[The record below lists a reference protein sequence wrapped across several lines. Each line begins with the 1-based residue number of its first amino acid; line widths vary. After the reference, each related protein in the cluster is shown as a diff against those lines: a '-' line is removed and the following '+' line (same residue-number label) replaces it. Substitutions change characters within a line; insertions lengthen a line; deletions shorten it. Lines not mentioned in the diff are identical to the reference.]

1 MKKFYLFLIM
11 LLSVIAPQAADAFS
25 ITINVDDA
33 SRLNVFLNG
42 YKELVNGD
50 NVFEVNDGDYL
61 SIYTKQ
67 NDIAIKSVFNGDKEL
82 KLENYSTFNVKLT
95 ESEHTGAKFVVKT
108 ATVDEMRTA
117 SCKVTVDDAS
127 KVTLYLPGTFSTL
140 PLKDGE
146 NNVKFIP
153 GTESVFTVKPAS
165 YDNPLYKVTHNSVA
179 AEADWGSYTLK
190 NVADGDVIDIQ
201 ANYPDIDCAV
211 KFNINA
217 EGVGVISGVMVNG
230 NEVTNYMDD
239 NFTVKCGSNISIT
252 RNSEDYKME
261 SFKVNG
267 EDKTDDFY
275 YSDSHDYFVTDATT
289 FDITAKKYATFKAT
303 IDIDDVSHAT
313 VYKGHSYDDNAF
325 DMKNGKNEIE
335 VSEKQPI
342 ISLVAKDG
350 YCFTS
355 VNDGTTEYTDK
366 SASNI
371 ELDVTDGMV
380 LKVVTAAIVRDKKA
394 LVYVDDRS
402 ATSSLVFSRGD
413 NNRIEIGTGYNELE
427 FYKGDN
433 PFSVTVY
440 ASTKKVYK
448 NDVAVDPTYTYGS
461 YYNFN
466 LADGDVVKMF
476 FTKTPAMVKA
486 DITANGGAE
495 NLSVVKDRIQPVA
508 DFSAG
513 ISCLE
518 DTELAFAAKE
528 GYSIKAL
535 TVDGTAATAEAD
547 GTYKVVVKADANIVV
562 DLQTASGISSVTN
575 ADASRTANV
584 YNANGVLVLKNATPE
599 HTAKL
604 AKGLYIING
613 KKVVR

>member
-25 ITINVDDA
+25 ITLNVDDA
-33 SRLNVFLNG
+33 SRINVFLNG
-42 YKELVNGD
+42 YQDLVNGD
-50 NVFEVNDGDYL
+50 NVFEVKDGDFL
-61 SIYTKQ
+61 SINTKQ

-82 KLENYSTFNVKLT
+82 KLESFSTFRVKLS

-108 ATVDEMRTA
+108 ATLDEMRTA

-127 KVTLYLPGTFSTL
+127 KVTLFLPGTYSTL
-140 PLKDGE
+140 LLKDGE
-146 NNVKFIP
+146 NDVKFIP

-165 YDNPLYKVTHNSVA
+165 YETPLYKVTHNSVA

-190 NVADGDVIDIQ
+190 NVANGDVIDIQ

-211 KFNINA
+211 KFNVNT
-217 EGVGVISGVMVNG
+217 EGKGFIKSVTVNG
-230 NEVTNYMDD
+230 NEVTNYLDD
-239 NFTVKCGSNISIT
+239 NFTVKCGSHISIT
-252 RNSEDYKME
+252 RNSEDYKLE

-275 YSDSHDYFVTDATT
+275 EESYDFFVTDATT

-303 IDIDDVSHAT
+303 VDIDDVSHAT
-313 VYKGHSYDDNAF
+313 VYKGYSYYDDAF

-335 VSEKQPI
+335 VSEKQPL

-350 YCFTS
+350 YYFTS
-355 VNDGTTEYTDK
+355 VTDGTTEYTDQ
-366 SASNI
+366 STSEINV
-371 ELDVTDGMV
+371 DVTDGMV

-394 LVYVDDRS
+394 LVYVDDKS

-413 NNRIEIGTGYNELE
+413 NKRIEISTGYNELE

-433 PFSVTVY
+433 PFSVNVY

-448 NDVAVDPTYTYGS
+448 NDVAVDPTYSYGS

-476 FTKTPAMVKA
+476 FTKTPATVKA

-495 NLSVVKDRIQPVA
+495 NLSIVKDRIQPVA

-528 GYSIKAL
+528 GYSIKTL

-575 ADASRTANV
+575 ADANRTANV

-599 HTAKL
+599 QTAKL

>member
-25 ITINVDDA
+25 ITLNVDDA
-33 SRLNVFLNG
+33 SRINVFLNG
-42 YKELVNGD
+42 TKDVVNGD
-50 NVFEVNDGDYL
+50 NVFEVKDGDYL
-61 SIYTKQ
+61 SVTTQ
-67 NDIAIKSVFNGDKEL
+67 NNAGLVSVFNGDKAV
-82 KLENYSTFNVKLT
+82 KLDSYSSFRLKLT
-95 ESEHTGAKFVVKT
+95 ESEYVGAKFIVKT
-108 ATVDEMRTA
+108 ATLDEMRTA
-117 SCKVTVDDAS
+117 SCKVTVDDPS
-127 KVTLYLPGTFSTL
+127 KVTLRLSRTFTTVQ
-140 PLKDGE
+140 LKSGE
-146 NNVKFIP
+146 NEVKFIP
-153 GTESVFTVKPAS
+153 GTESTFTISPQS
-165 YDNPLYKVTHNSVA
+165 YNTPLYKVTRNSVA
-179 AEADWGSYTLK
+179 AEAEWGSYTLK
-190 NVADGDVIDIQ
+190 NVAEGDVIDIQ

-211 KFNINA
+211 KFNVNA
-217 EGVGVISGVMVNG
+217 EGVGFIKSVTVNG
-230 NEVTNYMDD
+230 NEVTNYLDD
-239 NFTVKCGSNISIT
+239 NFTVKCGSTISIT
-252 RNSEDYKME
+252 RNSEDYKLE

-267 EDKTDDFY
+267 EDKTSDFY
-275 YSDSHDYFVTDATT
+275 EESYDFFVTDAAT

-303 IDIDDVSHAT
+303 VDIDDVSHAT
-313 VYKGHSYDDNAF
+313 VYKGYSYYDDAF

-335 VSEKQPI
+335 VSEKQPL

-350 YCFTS
+350 YYFTS
-355 VNDGTTEYTDK
+355 VNDGTTEYTDQSTSEIK
-366 SASNI
+366 V
-371 ELDVTDGMV
+371 DVTDGMV

-402 ATSSLVFSRGD
+402 ATSSMVFSRGD
-413 NNRIEIGTGYNELE
+413 YNRIEIGTGYNELE

-440 ASTKKVYK
+440 ANTKKVYK
-448 NDVAVDPTYTYGS
+448 NDVAVDPLYSGG
-461 YYNFN
+461 YYFSFS
-466 LADGDVVKMF
+466 LEDGDVVKMF
-476 FTKTPAMVKA
+476 FTKTPATVKA

-547 GTYKVVVKADANIVV
+547 GTYKVVVKADAKIVV

-599 HTAKL
+599 QTAKL

>member
-25 ITINVDDA
+25 ITLNVDDA
-33 SRLNVFLNG
+33 SRINVFLNG
-42 YKELVNGD
+42 TKDVVNGD
-50 NVFEVNDGDYL
+50 NVFEVKDGDYL
-61 SIYTKQ
+61 SVTTQ
-67 NDIAIKSVFNGDKEL
+67 NNAGLVSVFNGDKAV
-82 KLENYSTFNVKLT
+82 KLDSYSSFRLKLT
-95 ESEHTGAKFVVKT
+95 ESEYAGAKFIVKT
-108 ATVDEMRTA
+108 ATLDEMRTA
-117 SCKVTVDDAS
+117 SCKVTVDDPS
-127 KVTLYLPGTFSTL
+127 KVTLRLSRTFTTVQ
-140 PLKDGE
+140 LKSGE
-146 NNVKFIP
+146 NEVKFIP
-153 GTESVFTVKPAS
+153 GTESTFTISPQS
-165 YDNPLYKVTHNSVA
+165 YNTPLYKVTRNSVA
-179 AEADWGSYTLK
+179 AEAEWGSYTLK
-190 NVADGDVIDIQ
+190 NVAEGDVIDIQ

-211 KFNINA
+211 KFNVNA
-217 EGVGVISGVMVNG
+217 EGVGFIKSVTVNG
-230 NEVTNYMDD
+230 NEVTNYLDD
-239 NFTVKCGSNISIT
+239 NFTVKCGSTISIT
-252 RNSEDYKME
+252 RNSEDYKLE

-267 EDKTDDFY
+267 EDKTSDFY
-275 YSDSHDYFVTDATT
+275 EDSYNIFVTDATT
-289 FDITAKKYATFKAT
+289 LDITAKKYTTFKAT
-303 IDIDDVSHAT
+303 VDIDDVSHAT
-313 VYKGHSYDDNAF
+313 VYKGYSYYDDAF

-335 VSEKQPI
+335 VSEKQPL

-350 YCFTS
+350 YYFTS
-355 VNDGTTEYTDK
+355 VTDGTTEYTDQSTSEIK
-366 SASNI
+366 V
-371 ELDVTDGMV
+371 DVTDGMV

-402 ATSSLVFSRGD
+402 ATSSMVFSRGD
-413 NNRIEIGTGYNELE
+413 YNRIEIGTGYNELE

-440 ASTKKVYK
+440 ANTKKVYK
-448 NDVAVDPTYTYGS
+448 NDVAVDPTYSGGS
-461 YYNFN
+461 YFRFS
-466 LADGDVVKMF
+466 LEDGDVVKMF
-476 FTKTPAMVKA
+476 FTKTPATVKA

-575 ADASRTANV
+575 ADANRTANV

-599 HTAKL
+599 QTAKL

>member
-25 ITINVDDA
+25 ITLNVDDA
-33 SRLNVFLNG
+33 SRINVFLNG
-42 YKELVNGD
+42 YKDVVNGD
-50 NVFEVNDGDYL
+50 NVFEVKDGDYL
-61 SIYTKQ
+61 SITTQ
-67 NDIAIKSVFNGDKEL
+67 NNAGLVSVMNGDKAV
-82 KLENYSTFNVKLT
+82 KLDSYSSFKLKLT
-95 ESEHTGAKFVVKT
+95 ESEYAGAKLIIKT
-108 ATVDEMRTA
+108 ATLDEMRTA
-117 SCKVTVDDAS
+117 SCKVTVDDPS
-127 KVTLYLPGTFSTL
+127 KVTLRLSRTFTTVQ
-140 PLKDGE
+140 LKSGE
-146 NNVKFIP
+146 NEVKFIP
-153 GTESVFTVKPAS
+153 GTESTFTISPQS
-165 YDNPLYKVTHNSVA
+165 YDTPLYKVTRNSVA
-179 AEADWGSYTLK
+179 AEAEWGSYTLK
-190 NVADGDVIDIQ
+190 NVAEGDVIDIQ

-211 KFNINA
+211 KFNVNA
-217 EGVGVISGVMVNG
+217 EGVGFIKSVTVNG
-230 NEVTNYMDD
+230 NEVTNYLDD
-239 NFTVKCGSNISIT
+239 NFTVKCGSHISIT
-252 RNSEDYKME
+252 RNSEDYKLE

-275 YSDSHDYFVTDATT
+275 EESYDFFVTDAAT

-303 IDIDDVSHAT
+303 VDIDDVSHAT
-313 VYKGHSYDDNAF
+313 VYKGYSYYDDAF

-335 VSEKQPI
+335 VSEKQPL

-350 YCFTS
+350 YYFTS
-355 VNDGTTEYTDK
+355 VNDGTTEYTDQSTSEIK
-366 SASNI
+366 V
-371 ELDVTDGMV
+371 DVTDGMV

-402 ATSSLVFSRGD
+402 ATSSMVFSRGD
-413 NNRIEIGTGYNELE
+413 YNRIEIGTGYNELE

-440 ASTKKVYK
+440 ANTKKVYK
-448 NDVAVDPTYTYGS
+448 NDVAVDPTYSGGS
-461 YYNFN
+461 YFRFS
-466 LADGDVVKMF
+466 LEDGDVVKMF
-476 FTKTPAMVKA
+476 FTKTPATVKA

-535 TVDGTAATAEAD
+535 SIDGTAATAEAD

-599 HTAKL
+599 QTAKL

>member
-25 ITINVDDA
+25 ITLNVDDA
-33 SRLNVFLNG
+33 SRINVFLNG
-42 YKELVNGD
+42 TKDVVNGD
-50 NVFEVNDGDYL
+50 NVFEVKDGDYL
-61 SIYTKQ
+61 SVTTQ
-67 NDIAIKSVFNGDKEL
+67 NNAGLVSVFNGDKAV
-82 KLENYSTFNVKLT
+82 KLDSYSSFRLKLT
-95 ESEHTGAKFVVKT
+95 ESEYAGAKFIVKT
-108 ATVDEMRTA
+108 ATLDEMRTA
-117 SCKVTVDDAS
+117 SCKVTVDDPS
-127 KVTLYLPGTFSTL
+127 KVTLRLSRTFTTVQ
-140 PLKDGE
+140 LKSGE
-146 NNVKFIP
+146 NEVKFIP
-153 GTESVFTVKPAS
+153 GTESTFTISPQS
-165 YDNPLYKVTHNSVA
+165 YNTPLYKVTRNSVA
-179 AEADWGSYTLK
+179 AEAEWGSYTLK
-190 NVADGDVIDIQ
+190 NVAEGDVIDIQ

-211 KFNINA
+211 KFNVNA
-217 EGVGVISGVMVNG
+217 EGVGFIKSVTVNG
-230 NEVTNYMDD
+230 NEVTNYLDD
-239 NFTVKCGSNISIT
+239 NFTVKCGSTISIT
-252 RNSEDYKME
+252 RNSEDYKLE

-267 EDKTDDFY
+267 EDKTSDFY
-275 YSDSHDYFVTDATT
+275 EDSYNIFVTDATT
-289 FDITAKKYATFKAT
+289 LDITAKKYTTFKAT
-303 IDIDDVSHAT
+303 VDIDDVSHAT
-313 VYKGHSYDDNAF
+313 VYKGYSYYDDAF

-335 VSEKQPI
+335 VSEKQPL

-350 YCFTS
+350 YYFTS
-355 VNDGTTEYTDK
+355 VNDGTTEYTDQSTSEIK
-366 SASNI
+366 V
-371 ELDVTDGMV
+371 DVTDGMV

-394 LVYVDDRS
+394 LVYVDNRS
-402 ATSSLVFSRGD
+402 ATSSMVFSRGD
-413 NNRIEIGTGYNELE
+413 YNRIEIGTGYNELE

-440 ASTKKVYK
+440 ANTKKVYK
-448 NDVAVDPTYTYGS
+448 NDVAVDPTYSGGS
-461 YYNFN
+461 YFRFS
-466 LADGDVVKMF
+466 LEDGDVVKMF
-476 FTKTPAMVKA
+476 FTKTPATVKA

-599 HTAKL
+599 QTAKL

>member
-25 ITINVDDA
+25 ITLNVDDA
-33 SRLNVFLNG
+33 SRINVFLNG
-42 YKELVNGD
+42 TKDVVNGD
-50 NVFEVNDGDYL
+50 NVFEVKDGDYL
-61 SIYTKQ
+61 SVTTQ
-67 NDIAIKSVFNGDKEL
+67 NNAGLVSVFNGDKAV
-82 KLENYSTFNVKLT
+82 KLDSYSSFRLKLT
-95 ESEHTGAKFVVKT
+95 ESEYAGAKFIVKT
-108 ATVDEMRTA
+108 ATLDEMRTA
-117 SCKVTVDDAS
+117 SCKVTVDDPS
-127 KVTLYLPGTFSTL
+127 KVTLRLSRTFTTVQ
-140 PLKDGE
+140 LKSGE
-146 NNVKFIP
+146 NEVKFIP
-153 GTESVFTVKPAS
+153 GTESTFTISPQS
-165 YDNPLYKVTHNSVA
+165 YNTPLNKVTRNSVA
-179 AEADWGSYTLK
+179 AEAEWGSYTLK
-190 NVADGDVIDIQ
+190 NVAEGDVIDIQ

-211 KFNINA
+211 KFNVNA
-217 EGVGVISGVMVNG
+217 EGVGFIKSVTVNG
-230 NEVTNYMDD
+230 NEVTNYLDD
-239 NFTVKCGSNISIT
+239 NFTVKCGSTISIT
-252 RNSEDYKME
+252 RNSEDYKLE

-267 EDKTDDFY
+267 EDKTSDFY
-275 YSDSHDYFVTDATT
+275 EDSYNIFVTDATT
-289 FDITAKKYATFKAT
+289 LDITAKKYTTFKAT
-303 IDIDDVSHAT
+303 VDIDDVSHAT
-313 VYKGHSYDDNAF
+313 VYKGYSYYDDAF

-335 VSEKQPI
+335 VSEKQPL

-350 YCFTS
+350 YYFTS
-355 VNDGTTEYTDK
+355 VNDGTTEYTDQSTSEIK
-366 SASNI
+366 V
-371 ELDVTDGMV
+371 DVTDGMV

-402 ATSSLVFSRGD
+402 ATSSMVFSRGD
-413 NNRIEIGTGYNELE
+413 YNRIEIGTGYNELE

-440 ASTKKVYK
+440 ANTKKVYK
-448 NDVAVDPTYTYGS
+448 NDVAVDPTYSGGS
-461 YYNFN
+461 YFRFS
-466 LADGDVVKMF
+466 LEDGDVVKMF
-476 FTKTPAMVKA
+476 FTKTPATVKA
-486 DITANGGAE
+486 DITAKGGAE

-599 HTAKL
+599 QTAKL

>member
-42 YKELVNGD
+42 YKDLVNGD

-61 SIYTKQ
+61 SITTQK
-67 NDIAIKSVFNGDKEL
+67 NAGIVSVFNGDKAV
-82 KLENYSTFNVKLT
+82 KFDSYSSFNLKLT
-95 ESEHTGAKFVVKT
+95 ESEYAGAKLVIKT
-108 ATVDEMRTA
+108 ATLDEMRTA
-117 SCKVTVDDAS
+117 SCKVTVDDPS
-127 KVTLYLPGTFSTL
+127 KVTLRLSRTFTTVQ
-140 PLKDGE
+140 LKSGE
-146 NNVKFIP
+146 NEVKFIP
-153 GTESVFTVKPAS
+153 GTESTFTISPES
-165 YDNPLYKVTHNSVA
+165 QLSPLYKVTHNSVA

-211 KFNINA
+211 KFNVNA
-217 EGVGVISGVMVNG
+217 EGVGFIKSVTVNG
-230 NEVTNYMDD
+230 NEVTNYLDD
-239 NFTVKCGSNISIT
+239 NFSVKCGSNISIT
-252 RNSEDYKME
+252 RNSEEYKLE

-275 YSDSHDYFVTDATT
+275 DESYDFFVTDAAT
-289 FDITAKKYATFKAT
+289 FDITAEKYTTFKAT

-313 VYKGHSYDDNAF
+313 VYKGYSYYGNAF
-325 DMKNGKNEIE
+325 DLKNGKNEIE
-335 VSEKQPI
+335 VSEQQPL

-350 YCFTS
+350 YYFTS
-355 VNDGTTEYTDK
+355 VNDGTKEYTDNDVSK
-366 SASNI
+366 I
-371 ELDVTDGMV
+371 ELTVVDGMV

-402 ATSSLVFSRGD
+402 AANSLLFRRND
-413 NNRIEIGTGYNELE
+413 YNTIEVATGYNELE
-427 FYKGDN
+427 FYRGDN
-433 PFSVTVY
+433 PFSVSVY
-440 ASTKKVYK
+440 ANTKKVYK
-448 NDVAVDPTYTYGS
+448 NDVAVDPLYSGGS
-461 YYNFN
+461 YFNFS

-476 FTKTPAMVKA
+476 FTKIPAMVKA
-486 DITANGGAE
+486 DITANGGTE

-562 DLQTASGISSVTN
+562 DLQTVSGISSVTT
-575 ADASRTANV
+575 ADANSTANV

-599 HTAKL
+599 QTAKL

>member
-1 MKKFYLFLIM
+1 MKKFYLFLII

-61 SIYTKQ
+61 SITTQK
-67 NDIAIKSVFNGDKEL
+67 NAGIVSVFNGDKAV
-82 KLENYSTFNVKLT
+82 KFDSYSSFSLKLT
-95 ESEHTGAKFVVKT
+95 ESEYAGAKLVIKT
-108 ATVDEMRTA
+108 ATLDEMRTA
-117 SCKVTVDDAS
+117 SCKVTVDDPS
-127 KVTLYLPGTFSTL
+127 KVTLRLSRTFTTVQ
-140 PLKDGE
+140 LKSGE
-146 NNVKFIP
+146 NEVKFIP
-153 GTESVFTVKPAS
+153 GTESTFTISPES
-165 YDNPLYKVTHNSVA
+165 YETPLYKVTHNSVA

-211 KFNINA
+211 KFNVNA
-217 EGVGVISGVMVNG
+217 EGVGFIKSVTVNG
-230 NEVTNYMDD
+230 NEVTNYLDD

-252 RNSEDYKME
+252 RNSEDYKLE

-275 YSDSHDYFVTDATT
+275 SESYDFFVTDAAT
-289 FDITAKKYATFKAT
+289 FDITAEKYTTFKAT

-313 VYKGHSYDDNAF
+313 VYKGYSYYDDAF
-325 DMKNGKNEIE
+325 DLKSGKNEIE
-335 VSEKQPI
+335 VSEKQPL

-350 YCFTS
+350 YYFTS
-355 VNDGTTEYTDK
+355 VNDGTKEYTDNNVSK
-366 SASNI
+366 I
-371 ELDVTDGMV
+371 ELTVVDGMV
-380 LKVVTAAIVRDKKA
+380 LKVVTTAIVRDKKA

-402 ATSSLVFSRGD
+402 ATSSLLFSRGD

-433 PFSVTVY
+433 PFSVSVN
-440 ASTKKVYK
+440 ANTKKVYK
-448 NDVAVDPTYTYGS
+448 NDVAVVPLYSGGTYF
-461 YYNFN
+461 NFS

-476 FTKTPAMVKA
+476 FTKIPAMVKA

-535 TVDGTAATAEAD
+535 TVDGTVATAEAD

-562 DLQTASGISSVTN
+562 DLQAASGISSVTN
-575 ADASRTANV
+575 ADANSTANV

-599 HTAKL
+599 QTAKL

>member
-82 KLENYSTFNVKLT
+82 KLENYSTFKVELT

-108 ATVDEMRTA
+108 A
-117 SCKVTVDDAS
+117 TVDDAS

-146 NNVKFIP
+146 NEVKFIP

-165 YDNPLYKVTHNSVA
+165 YDTPLYKVTHNSVA

-252 RNSEDYKME
+252 RNSEEYKLE

-275 YSDSHDYFVTDATT
+275 SESYDFFVTDAAT
-289 FDITAKKYATFKAT
+289 FDITAKKYTTFKAT

-313 VYKGHSYDDNAF
+313 VYNGYSYYGNAF
-325 DMKNGKNEIE
+325 DMTNGKNEIE
-335 VSEKQPI
+335 VSEKQPL

-350 YCFTS
+350 YYFTS
-355 VNDGTTEYTDK
+355 VNDGTTEYTDQSVNEIK
-366 SASNI
+366 
-371 ELDVTDGMV
+371 LTVVDGMV

-402 ATSSLVFSRGD
+402 ATSSMVFSRGD

-440 ASTKKVYK
+440 ASTKKIYK
-448 NDVAVDPTYTYGS
+448 NDVAVDPANYYGS
-461 YYNFN
+461 YYNFS

-476 FTKTPAMVKA
+476 FTKIPAMVKA

-599 HTAKL
+599 QTAKL

>member
-42 YKELVNGD
+42 YKDLVNGD

-61 SIYTKQ
+61 SITTQK
-67 NDIAIKSVFNGDKEL
+67 NAGIVSVFNGDKAV
-82 KLENYSTFNVKLT
+82 KFDSYSSFSLKLT
-95 ESEHTGAKFVVKT
+95 ESEYAGAKLVIKT
-108 ATVDEMRTA
+108 ATLDEMRTA
-117 SCKVTVDDAS
+117 SCKVTVDDPS
-127 KVTLYLPGTFSTL
+127 KVTLRLSRTFTTVQ
-140 PLKDGE
+140 LKSGE
-146 NNVKFIP
+146 NEVKFIP
-153 GTESVFTVKPAS
+153 GTESTFTISPES
-165 YDNPLYKVTHNSVA
+165 YETPLYKVTHNSVA

-211 KFNINA
+211 KFNVNA
-217 EGVGVISGVMVNG
+217 EGVGFIKSVTVNG
-230 NEVTNYMDD
+230 NEVTNYLDD
-239 NFTVKCGSNISIT
+239 NFSVKCGSNISIT
-252 RNSEDYKME
+252 RNSEDYKLE

-275 YSDSHDYFVTDATT
+275 SESYDFFVTDAAT
-289 FDITAKKYATFKAT
+289 FDITAEKYTTFKAT

-313 VYKGHSYDDNAF
+313 VYKGYSYYDDAF
-325 DMKNGKNEIE
+325 DLKSGKNEIE
-335 VSEKQPI
+335 VSEKQPL

-350 YCFTS
+350 YYFTS
-355 VNDGTTEYTDK
+355 VNDGTKEYTDNNVNK
-366 SASNI
+366 I
-371 ELDVTDGMV
+371 ELTVVDGMV
-380 LKVVTAAIVRDKKA
+380 LKVVTTAIVRDKKA

-402 ATSSLVFSRGD
+402 ATSSMLFSRGD
-413 NNRIEIGTGYNELE
+413 NERIEIGTGYNELE

-440 ASTKKVYK
+440 ANTKKVYK
-448 NDVAVDPTYTYGS
+448 NDVAVDPLYSGGS
-461 YYNFN
+461 YFNFS

-476 FTKTPAMVKA
+476 FTKIPAMVKA

-562 DLQTASGISSVTN
+562 DLQAASGISSVTN
-575 ADASRTANV
+575 ADANSTANV

-599 HTAKL
+599 QTAKL

>member
-25 ITINVDDA
+25 ITLNVDDA
-33 SRLNVFLNG
+33 SRINVFLNG
-42 YKELVNGD
+42 YQDLVNGD
-50 NVFEVNDGDYL
+50 NVFEVKDGDYL
-61 SIYTKQ
+61 SITTQ
-67 NDIAIKSVFNGDKEL
+67 NNAGLVSVSNGDKAV
-82 KLENYSTFNVKLT
+82 KLDSYSSFNLKLT
-95 ESEHTGAKFVVKT
+95 ESEYAGAKLMIKT
-108 ATVDEMRTA
+108 ATLDEMRTA
-117 SCKVTVDDAS
+117 SCKVTVDDPS
-127 KVTLYLPGTFSTL
+127 KVTLRLSRTFTTVQ
-140 PLKDGE
+140 LKSGE
-146 NNVKFIP
+146 NEVKFIP
-153 GTESVFTVKPAS
+153 GTESTFTISPQS
-165 YDNPLYKVTHNSVA
+165 YDTPLYKVTRNSVA
-179 AEADWGSYTLK
+179 AEAEWGSYTLK
-190 NVADGDVIDIQ
+190 NVAEGDVIDIQ

-211 KFNINA
+211 KFNVNA
-217 EGVGVISGVMVNG
+217 EGVGFIKIVTVNG
-230 NEVTNYMDD
+230 NEVTNYLDD
-239 NFTVKCGSNISIT
+239 NFTVKCGSTISIT
-252 RNSEDYKME
+252 RNSEDYKLE

-267 EDKTDDFY
+267 EDKTSDFY
-275 YSDSHDYFVTDATT
+275 EDSYNIFVTDATT
-289 FDITAKKYATFKAT
+289 LDITAEKYATFKAT
-303 IDIDDVSHAT
+303 VDIDDVSHAT
-313 VYKGHSYDDNAF
+313 VYKGYSYYDDAF

-335 VSEKQPI
+335 VSEKQPL

-350 YCFTS
+350 YYFTS
-355 VNDGTTEYTDK
+355 VNDGTTEYTDQ
-366 SASNI
+366 STSEINV
-371 ELDVTDGMV
+371 DVTDGMV

-402 ATSSLVFSRGD
+402 ATSSMVFSRGD
-413 NNRIEIGTGYNELE
+413 YNKIEIGTGYNELE

-440 ASTKKVYK
+440 ANTKKVYK
-448 NDVAVDPTYTYGS
+448 NDVAVDPTYSGGS
-461 YYNFN
+461 YFRFS
-466 LADGDVVKMF
+466 LEDGDVVKMF
-476 FTKTPAMVKA
+476 FTKTPATVKA
-486 DITANGGAE
+486 DITANGSAE

-599 HTAKL
+599 QTAKL

>member
-25 ITINVDDA
+25 ITLNVDDA
-33 SRLNVFLNG
+33 SRINVFLNG
-42 YKELVNGD
+42 YQDLVNGD
-50 NVFEVNDGDYL
+50 NVFEVKDGDYL
-61 SIYTKQ
+61 SVTTQK
-67 NDIAIKSVFNGDKEL
+67 DAGFVSVFNGDKAV
-82 KLENYSTFNVKLT
+82 KLDSYSSFNLKLT

-108 ATVDEMRTA
+108 ATLDEMRTA
-117 SCKVTVDDAS
+117 SCKVTVDDPS
-127 KVTLYLPGTFSTL
+127 KVTLRLSRTYTTVQ
-140 PLKDGE
+140 LKSGE
-146 NNVKFIP
+146 NEVKFIP
-153 GTESVFTVKPAS
+153 GTESTFTISPQS
-165 YDNPLYKVTHNSVA
+165 YDTPLYKVTRNSVA
-179 AEADWGSYTLK
+179 AEAEWGSYTLK
-190 NVADGDVIDIQ
+190 DVADGDVIDIQ
-201 ANYPDIDCAV
+201 ANYPDVDCAV

-217 EGVGVISGVMVNG
+217 EGVGFIKSLTVNG
-230 NEVTNYMDD
+230 NEVTNFMDD

-252 RNSEDYKME
+252 RNSEDYKLE

-267 EDKTDDFY
+267 ADKTDDFY
-275 YSDSHDYFVTDATT
+275 SDSYDFFVTDATT
-289 FDITAKKYATFKAT
+289 FDITAKKYTTLKAT
-303 IDIDDVSHAT
+303 IDIDDVTHAT
-313 VYKGHSYDDNAF
+313 VYKGYSYYDDAF

-335 VSEKQPI
+335 VSEQQPL

-350 YCFTS
+350 YYFTS
-355 VNDGTTEYTDK
+355 VNDGTTEYVDNNVSK
-366 SASNI
+366 I
-371 ELDVTDGMV
+371 ELSVVDGMV

-394 LVYVDDRS
+394 LVYVDDRK
-402 ATSSLVFSRGD
+402 ATNSLVFSRGD
-413 NNRIEIGTGYNELE
+413 YKQIEVGTGYNELE

-433 PFSVTVY
+433 PFTVTVY

-448 NDVAVDPTYTYGS
+448 NDVAVDPNYSGGS
-461 YYNFN
+461 YFSFS
-466 LADGDVVKMF
+466 LEDGDVVKMF
-476 FTKTPAMVKA
+476 FTKVPAMVKA

-495 NLSVVKDRIQPVA
+495 NLSVVKNRIQPVA

-575 ADASRTANV
+575 ADANRTANV

-599 HTAKL
+599 QTAKL

>member
-25 ITINVDDA
+25 ITLNVDDA
-33 SRLNVFLNG
+33 SRINVFLNG
-42 YKELVNGD
+42 YQEVKDGD
-50 NVFEVNDGDYL
+50 NVFEVKDGDYL
-61 SIYTKQ
+61 SITTQ
-67 NDIAIKSVFNGDKEL
+67 NNAGLVSVMNGDKEV
-82 KLENYSTFNVKLT
+82 KLNSYSSFNLKLT
-95 ESEHTGAKFVVKT
+95 ESEYAGAKLMIKT
-108 ATVDEMRTA
+108 ATLDEMRTA
-117 SCKVTVDDAS
+117 SCTVTVDDPS
-127 KVTLYLPGTFSTL
+127 KVTLRLSRTFTTVQ
-140 PLKDGE
+140 LKSGE
-146 NNVKFIP
+146 NEVKFIP
-153 GTESVFTVKPAS
+153 GTESTFTISPQS
-165 YDNPLYKVTHNSVA
+165 QETPLYKVTHNSVA

-190 NVADGDVIDIQ
+190 NVANGDVIDIQ

-211 KFNINA
+211 KFNVNA
-217 EGVGVISGVMVNG
+217 EGVGFIKSVTVNG
-230 NEVTNYMDD
+230 NEVTNYLDD

-252 RNSEDYKME
+252 RNSEDYKLE

-267 EDKTDDFY
+267 EDKTSDFY
-275 YSDSHDYFVTDATT
+275 DESYDFFVTDAAT

-303 IDIDDVSHAT
+303 VDIDDVSHAT
-313 VYKGHSYDDNAF
+313 VYNGYSYYGNAF
-325 DMKNGKNEIE
+325 DLKNGKNEIE
-335 VSEKQPI
+335 VSEKQTL

-350 YCFTS
+350 YYFTS
-355 VNDGTTEYTDK
+355 VNDGTKEYTDK
-366 SASNI
+366 SVNDI
-371 ELDVTDGMV
+371 ELDVVDGMV
-380 LKVVTAAIVRDKKA
+380 LKVVTAAVVRDKKA

-402 ATSSLVFSRGD
+402 AANSLLFRRND
-413 NNRIEIGTGYNELE
+413 YNTIEVATGYNELE
-427 FYKGDN
+427 FYRGDN
-433 PFSVTVY
+433 PFSVSVS
-440 ASTKKVYK
+440 ANTKKVYK
-448 NDVAVDPTYTYGS
+448 NDVAVVPLYSGGS
-461 YYNFN
+461 YFNFS

-476 FTKTPAMVKA
+476 FTKTPATVKA

-599 HTAKL
+599 QTAKL

>member
-25 ITINVDDA
+25 ITLNVDDA
-33 SRLNVFLNG
+33 SRINVFLNG
-42 YKELVNGD
+42 YQDVVNGD
-50 NVFEVNDGDYL
+50 NVFEVKDGDYL
-61 SIYTKQ
+61 SITTQ
-67 NDIAIKSVFNGDKEL
+67 NNAGLVSVMNGDKEV
-82 KLENYSTFNVKLT
+82 KLNSYSSFNLKLT
-95 ESEHTGAKFVVKT
+95 ESEYAGAKFIVKT
-108 ATVDEMRTA
+108 ATLDEMRTA
-117 SCKVTVDDAS
+117 SCKVTVDDPS
-127 KVTLYLPGTFSTL
+127 KVTLRLSRTFTTVQ
-140 PLKDGE
+140 LKSGE
-146 NNVKFIP
+146 NEVKFIP
-153 GTESVFTVKPAS
+153 GTESTFTISPQS
-165 YDNPLYKVTHNSVA
+165 QETPLYKVTHNSVA

-190 NVADGDVIDIQ
+190 NVANGDVIDIQ

-211 KFNINA
+211 KFNVNA
-217 EGVGVISGVMVNG
+217 EGVGFIKSVTVNG
-230 NEVTNYMDD
+230 NEVTNYLDD

-252 RNSEDYKME
+252 RNSEDYKLE

-267 EDKTDDFY
+267 EDKTSDFY
-275 YSDSHDYFVTDATT
+275 DESYDFFVTDAAT
-289 FDITAKKYATFKAT
+289 FDITAKKYAKFKAT
-303 IDIDDVSHAT
+303 VDIDDVSHAT
-313 VYKGHSYDDNAF
+313 VYNGYSYYGNAF
-325 DMKNGKNEIE
+325 DLKNGKNEIE
-335 VSEKQPI
+335 VSEKQTL

-350 YCFTS
+350 YYFTS
-355 VNDGTTEYTDK
+355 VNDGTKEYTDK
-366 SASNI
+366 SVNDI
-371 ELDVTDGMV
+371 ELDVVDGMV
-380 LKVVTAAIVRDKKA
+380 LKVVTAAVVRDKKA

-402 ATSSLVFSRGD
+402 AANSLLFRRND
-413 NNRIEIGTGYNELE
+413 YNTIEVATGYNELE
-427 FYKGDN
+427 FYRGDN
-433 PFSVTVY
+433 PFSVSVS
-440 ASTKKVYK
+440 ANTKKVYK
-448 NDVAVDPTYTYGS
+448 NDVAVVPLYSGGS
-461 YYNFN
+461 YFNFS

-476 FTKTPAMVKA
+476 FTKTPATVKA

-599 HTAKL
+599 QTAKL

>member
-42 YKELVNGD
+42 YKDLVNGD

-61 SIYTKQ
+61 SITTQK
-67 NDIAIKSVFNGDKEL
+67 NAGIVSVFNGDKAV
-82 KLENYSTFNVKLT
+82 KFDSYSSFNLKLT
-95 ESEHTGAKFVVKT
+95 ESEYAGAKLVIKT
-108 ATVDEMRTA
+108 ATLDEMRTA
-117 SCKVTVDDAS
+117 SCKVTVDDPS
-127 KVTLYLPGTFSTL
+127 KVTLRLSRTFTTVQ
-140 PLKDGE
+140 LKSGE
-146 NNVKFIP
+146 NEVKFIP
-153 GTESVFTVKPAS
+153 GTESTFTISPES
-165 YDNPLYKVTHNSVA
+165 QLSPLYKVTHNSVA

-211 KFNINA
+211 KFNVNA
-217 EGVGVISGVMVNG
+217 EGVGFIKSVTVNG
-230 NEVTNYMDD
+230 NEVTNYLDD
-239 NFTVKCGSNISIT
+239 NFSVKCGSNISIT
-252 RNSEDYKME
+252 RNSEEYKLE

-275 YSDSHDYFVTDATT
+275 DESYDFFVTDAAT
-289 FDITAKKYATFKAT
+289 FDITAEKYTTFKAT

-313 VYKGHSYDDNAF
+313 VYKGYSYYGNAF
-325 DMKNGKNEIE
+325 DLKNGKNEIE
-335 VSEKQPI
+335 VSEQQPL

-350 YCFTS
+350 YYFTS
-355 VNDGTTEYTDK
+355 VNDGTTEYTDQ
-366 SASNI
+366 STSEI
-371 ELDVTDGMV
+371 ELTVVDGMV

-402 ATSSLVFSRGD
+402 AANSLLFRRND
-413 NNRIEIGTGYNELE
+413 YNTIEVATGYNELE
-427 FYKGDN
+427 FYRGDN
-433 PFSVTVY
+433 PFSVSVY
-440 ASTKKVYK
+440 ANTKKVYK
-448 NDVAVDPTYTYGS
+448 NDVAVDPLYSGGS
-461 YYNFN
+461 YFNFS

-476 FTKTPAMVKA
+476 FTKIPAMVKA

-518 DTELAFAAKE
+518 DTELALAAKE

-584 YNANGVLVLKNATPE
+584 YNANGVLVLKNATSE
-599 HTAKL
+599 QTAKL

>member
-42 YKELVNGD
+42 YKDLVNGD
-50 NVFEVNDGDYL
+50 NVFEVNDGNYL
-61 SIYTKQ
+61 SITTQK
-67 NDIAIKSVFNGDKEL
+67 NAGIVSVFNGDKAV
-82 KLENYSTFNVKLT
+82 KFDSYSSFSLKLT
-95 ESEHTGAKFVVKT
+95 ESEYAGAKLVIKT
-108 ATVDEMRTA
+108 ATLDEMRTA
-117 SCKVTVDDAS
+117 SCKVTVDDPS
-127 KVTLYLPGTFSTL
+127 KVTLRLSRTFTTVQ
-140 PLKDGE
+140 LKSGE
-146 NNVKFIP
+146 NEVKFIP
-153 GTESVFTVKPAS
+153 GTESTFTISPES
-165 YDNPLYKVTHNSVA
+165 YETPLYKVTHNSVA
-179 AEADWGSYTLK
+179 AEAVGNSYTLK

-211 KFNINA
+211 KFNVNA
-217 EGVGVISGVMVNG
+217 EGVGFIKSVTVNG
-230 NEVTNYMDD
+230 NEVTNYLDD

-252 RNSEDYKME
+252 RNSEDYKLE

-267 EDKTDDFY
+267 EDKTDYFYDESYDF
-275 YSDSHDYFVTDATT
+275 FVTDAAT
-289 FDITAKKYATFKAT
+289 FDITAKKYTTFKAT
-303 IDIDDVSHAT
+303 VDIDDVSHAT
-313 VYKGHSYDDNAF
+313 VYKGYSYYDDAF
-325 DMKNGKNEIE
+325 DLKNGKNEIE
-335 VSEKQPI
+335 VSEKQPL

-350 YCFTS
+350 YYFTS
-355 VNDGTTEYTDK
+355 VNDGTKEYTDNNVSK
-366 SASNI
+366 I
-371 ELDVTDGMV
+371 ELTVVDGMV
-380 LKVVTAAIVRDKKA
+380 LKVVTTAIVRDKKA

-402 ATSSLVFSRGD
+402 ATSSMLFSRGD
-413 NNRIEIGTGYNELE
+413 NERIEIGTGYNELE

-440 ASTKKVYK
+440 ANTKKVYK
-448 NDVAVDPTYTYGS
+448 NDVAVDPLYSGGS
-461 YYNFN
+461 YFNFS

-476 FTKTPAMVKA
+476 FTKTPATVKA

-562 DLQTASGISSVTN
+562 DLQTASGISSVTT
-575 ADASRTANV
+575 ADANSTANV
-584 YNANGVLVLKNATPE
+584 YNVNGVLVLKNATPE
-599 HTAKL
+599 QTAKL

>member
-25 ITINVDDA
+25 ITLNVDDA
-33 SRLNVFLNG
+33 SRINVFLNG
-42 YKELVNGD
+42 YQDLVNGD
-50 NVFEVNDGDYL
+50 NVFEVKDGDYL
-61 SIYTKQ
+61 SITTQ
-67 NDIAIKSVFNGDKEL
+67 NNAGLVSVMNGDKAV
-82 KLENYSTFNVKLT
+82 KLDSYSSFKLKLT
-95 ESEHTGAKFVVKT
+95 ESEYAGAKLIIKT
-108 ATVDEMRTA
+108 ATLDEMRTA
-117 SCKVTVDDAS
+117 SCKVTVDDPS
-127 KVTLYLPGTFSTL
+127 KVTLRLSRTFTTVQ
-140 PLKDGE
+140 LKSGE
-146 NNVKFIP
+146 NEVKFIP
-153 GTESVFTVKPAS
+153 GTESTFTISPQS
-165 YDNPLYKVTHNSVA
+165 YNTPLYKVTRNSVA
-179 AEADWGSYTLK
+179 AEAEWGSYTLK
-190 NVADGDVIDIQ
+190 NVAEGDVIDIQ

-211 KFNINA
+211 KFNVNA
-217 EGVGVISGVMVNG
+217 EGVGFIKSVTVNG
-230 NEVTNYMDD
+230 NEVTNYLDD
-239 NFTVKCGSNISIT
+239 NFTVKCGSTISIT
-252 RNSEDYKME
+252 RNSEDYKLE

-267 EDKTDDFY
+267 EDKTSDFY
-275 YSDSHDYFVTDATT
+275 EESYDFFVTAAAT

-303 IDIDDVSHAT
+303 VDIDDVSHAT
-313 VYKGHSYDDNAF
+313 VYKGYSYYDDAF

-335 VSEKQPI
+335 VSEKQPL

-350 YCFTS
+350 YYFTS
-355 VNDGTTEYTDK
+355 VNDGTTEYTDQSTSEIK
-366 SASNI
+366 V
-371 ELDVTDGMV
+371 DVTDGMV

-402 ATSSLVFSRGD
+402 ATSSMVFSRGD
-413 NNRIEIGTGYNELE
+413 YNRIEIGTGYNELE

-440 ASTKKVYK
+440 ANTKKVYK
-448 NDVAVDPTYTYGS
+448 NDVAVDPTYSGGS
-461 YYNFN
+461 YFRFS
-466 LADGDVVKMF
+466 LEDGDVVKMF
-476 FTKTPAMVKA
+476 FTKTPATVKA

-599 HTAKL
+599 QTAKL

>member
-42 YKELVNGD
+42 YKDLVNGD

-61 SIYTKQ
+61 SITTQK
-67 NDIAIKSVFNGDKEL
+67 NAGIVSVFNGDKAV
-82 KLENYSTFNVKLT
+82 KFDSYSSFSLKLT
-95 ESEHTGAKFVVKT
+95 ESEYAGAKLVIKT
-108 ATVDEMRTA
+108 ATLDEMRTA
-117 SCKVTVDDAS
+117 SCKVTVDDPS
-127 KVTLYLPGTFSTL
+127 KVTLRLSRTFTTVQ
-140 PLKDGE
+140 LKSGE
-146 NNVKFIP
+146 NEVKFIP
-153 GTESVFTVKPAS
+153 GTESTFTISPES
-165 YDNPLYKVTHNSVA
+165 YETPLYKVTHNSVA

-211 KFNINA
+211 KFNVNA
-217 EGVGVISGVMVNG
+217 EGVGFIKSVTVNG
-230 NEVTNYMDD
+230 NEVTNYLDD
-239 NFTVKCGSNISIT
+239 NFSVKCGSNISIT
-252 RNSEDYKME
+252 RNSEDYKLE

-275 YSDSHDYFVTDATT
+275 SESYDFFVTDAAT
-289 FDITAKKYATFKAT
+289 FDITAEKYTTFKAT

-313 VYKGHSYDDNAF
+313 VYKGYSYYDDAF
-325 DMKNGKNEIE
+325 DLKSGKNEIE
-335 VSEKQPI
+335 VSEKQPL

-350 YCFTS
+350 YYFTS
-355 VNDGTTEYTDK
+355 VNDGTKEYTDNNVNK
-366 SASNI
+366 I
-371 ELDVTDGMV
+371 ELTVVDGMV
-380 LKVVTAAIVRDKKA
+380 LKVVTTAIVRDKKA

-402 ATSSLVFSRGD
+402 ATSSMLFSRGD
-413 NNRIEIGTGYNELE
+413 NERIEIGTGYNELE

-440 ASTKKVYK
+440 ANTKKVYK
-448 NDVAVDPTYTYGS
+448 NDVAVDPLYSGGS
-461 YYNFN
+461 YFNFS

-476 FTKTPAMVKA
+476 FTKTPATVKA

-562 DLQTASGISSVTN
+562 DLQAASGISSVIN
-575 ADASRTANV
+575 ADANSTANV

-599 HTAKL
+599 QTAKL

>member
-25 ITINVDDA
+25 ITLNVDDA
-33 SRLNVFLNG
+33 SRINVFLNG
-42 YKELVNGD
+42 PKDVVNGD

-61 SIYTKQ
+61 SVTTQ
-67 NDIAIKSVFNGDKEL
+67 NNAGLVSVFNGDKAV
-82 KLENYSTFNVKLT
+82 KLDSYSSFRLKLT
-95 ESEHTGAKFVVKT
+95 ESEYAGAKFIVKT
-108 ATVDEMRTA
+108 ATLDEMRTA
-117 SCKVTVDDAS
+117 SCKVTVDDPS
-127 KVTLYLPGTFSTL
+127 KVTLRLSRTFTTVQ
-140 PLKDGE
+140 LKSGE
-146 NNVKFIP
+146 NEVKFIP
-153 GTESVFTVKPAS
+153 GTESTFTISPQS
-165 YDNPLYKVTHNSVA
+165 YNTPLYKVTRNSVA
-179 AEADWGSYTLK
+179 AEAEWGSYTLK
-190 NVADGDVIDIQ
+190 NVAEGDVIDIQ

-211 KFNINA
+211 KFNVNA
-217 EGVGVISGVMVNG
+217 EGVGFIKSVTVNG
-230 NEVTNYMDD
+230 NEVTNYLDD
-239 NFTVKCGSNISIT
+239 NFTVKCGSTISIT
-252 RNSEDYKME
+252 RNSEDYKLE

-267 EDKTDDFY
+267 EDKTSDFY
-275 YSDSHDYFVTDATT
+275 EESYDFFVTDAAT

-303 IDIDDVSHAT
+303 VDIDDVSHAT
-313 VYKGHSYDDNAF
+313 VYKGYSYYDDAF

-335 VSEKQPI
+335 VSEKQPL

-350 YCFTS
+350 YYFTS
-355 VNDGTTEYTDK
+355 VNDGTTEYTDNNVSK
-366 SASNI
+366 I
-371 ELDVTDGMV
+371 ELSVVDGMV

-402 ATSSLVFSRGD
+402 ATSSMVFSRGD
-413 NNRIEIGTGYNELE
+413 YNRIEIGTGYNELE

-440 ASTKKVYK
+440 ANTKKVYK
-448 NDVAVDPTYTYGS
+448 NDVAVDPLYSGGS
-461 YYNFN
+461 YFNFN

-476 FTKTPAMVKA
+476 FTKVPATVKA

-575 ADASRTANV
+575 ADASRIANV

-599 HTAKL
+599 QTAKL

>member
-11 LLSVIAPQAADAFS
+11 LLSVIAPQVADAFS
-25 ITINVDDA
+25 ITLNVDDA
-33 SRLNVFLNG
+33 SRINVFLNG
-42 YKELVNGD
+42 YQDLVNGD
-50 NVFEVNDGDYL
+50 NVFEVKDGDYL
-61 SIYTKQ
+61 SITTQ
-67 NDIAIKSVFNGDKEL
+67 NNAGLVSVMNGDKAV
-82 KLENYSTFNVKLT
+82 KLDSYSSFNLKLT
-95 ESEHTGAKFVVKT
+95 ESEYAGAKLMIKT
-108 ATVDEMRTA
+108 ATLDEMRTA
-117 SCKVTVDDAS
+117 SCKVTVDDPS
-127 KVTLYLPGTFSTL
+127 KVTLRLSRTFTTVQ
-140 PLKDGE
+140 LKSGE
-146 NNVKFIP
+146 NEVKFIP
-153 GTESVFTVKPAS
+153 GTESTFTISPQS
-165 YDNPLYKVTHNSVA
+165 YDTPLYKVTRNSVA
-179 AEADWGSYTLK
+179 AEAEWGSYTLK
-190 NVADGDVIDIQ
+190 NVAEGDVIDIQ

-211 KFNINA
+211 KFNVNA
-217 EGVGVISGVMVNG
+217 EGVGFIKSVTVNG
-230 NEVTNYMDD
+230 NEVTNYLDD
-239 NFTVKCGSNISIT
+239 NFTVKCGSTISIT
-252 RNSEDYKME
+252 RNSEDYKLE

-267 EDKTDDFY
+267 EDKTSDFY
-275 YSDSHDYFVTDATT
+275 EDSYNIFVTDATT
-289 FDITAKKYATFKAT
+289 LDITAEKYATFKAT
-303 IDIDDVSHAT
+303 VDIDDVSHAT
-313 VYKGHSYDDNAF
+313 VYKGYSYYDDAF

-335 VSEKQPI
+335 VSEKQPL

-350 YCFTS
+350 YYFTS
-355 VNDGTTEYTDK
+355 VNDGTTEYTDQ
-366 SASNI
+366 STSEINV
-371 ELDVTDGMV
+371 DVTDGMV

-402 ATSSLVFSRGD
+402 ATSSMVFSRGD
-413 NNRIEIGTGYNELE
+413 YNRIEIGTGYNELE

-440 ASTKKVYK
+440 ANTKKVYK
-448 NDVAVDPTYTYGS
+448 NDVAVDPTYSGGS
-461 YYNFN
+461 YFRFS
-466 LADGDVVKMF
+466 LEDGDVVKMF
-476 FTKTPAMVKA
+476 FTKTPATVKA

-575 ADASRTANV
+575 ADTNRTANV

-599 HTAKL
+599 QTAKL

>member
-25 ITINVDDA
+25 ITLNVDDA
-33 SRLNVFLNG
+33 SRINVFLNG
-42 YKELVNGD
+42 YKDVVNGD
-50 NVFEVNDGDYL
+50 NVFEVKDGDYL
-61 SIYTKQ
+61 SITTQ
-67 NDIAIKSVFNGDKEL
+67 NNAGLVSVMNGDKAV
-82 KLENYSTFNVKLT
+82 KLDSYSSFNLKLT
-95 ESEHTGAKFVVKT
+95 ESEYAGAKLIIKT
-108 ATVDEMRTA
+108 ATLDEMRTA
-117 SCKVTVDDAS
+117 SCKVTVDDPS
-127 KVTLYLPGTFSTL
+127 KVTLRLSRTFTTVQ
-140 PLKDGE
+140 LKSGE
-146 NNVKFIP
+146 NEVKFIP
-153 GTESVFTVKPAS
+153 GTESTFTISPQS
-165 YDNPLYKVTHNSVA
+165 YDTPLYKVTRNSVA
-179 AEADWGSYTLK
+179 AEAEYGSYTLK
-190 NVADGDVIDIQ
+190 NVAEGDVIDIQ

-211 KFNINA
+211 KFNVNA
-217 EGVGVISGVMVNG
+217 EGVGFIKSVTVNG
-230 NEVTNYMDD
+230 NEVTNYLDD
-239 NFTVKCGSNISIT
+239 NFTVKCGSTISIT
-252 RNSEDYKME
+252 RNSEDYKLE

-267 EDKTDDFY
+267 EDKTSDFY
-275 YSDSHDYFVTDATT
+275 EESYDFFVTAAAT

-303 IDIDDVSHAT
+303 VDIDDVSHAT
-313 VYKGHSYDDNAF
+313 VYKGYSYYDDAF

-335 VSEKQPI
+335 VSEKQPL

-350 YCFTS
+350 YYFTS
-355 VNDGTTEYTDK
+355 VNDGTTEYTDQSTSEIK
-366 SASNI
+366 V
-371 ELDVTDGMV
+371 DVTDGMV

-402 ATSSLVFSRGD
+402 ATSSMVFSRGD
-413 NNRIEIGTGYNELE
+413 YNRIEIGTGYNELE

-440 ASTKKVYK
+440 ANTKKVYK
-448 NDVAVDPTYTYGS
+448 NDVAVDPTYSGGS
-461 YYNFN
+461 YFRFS
-466 LADGDVVKMF
+466 LEDGDVVKMF
-476 FTKTPAMVKA
+476 FTKTPATVKA

-547 GTYKVVVKADANIVV
+547 GTYKVVVKADAKIVV

-575 ADASRTANV
+575 ADANRTANV

-599 HTAKL
+599 QTAKL

>member
-25 ITINVDDA
+25 ITLNVDDA
-33 SRLNVFLNG
+33 SRINVFLNG
-42 YKELVNGD
+42 YQDLVNGD
-50 NVFEVNDGDYL
+50 NVFEVKDGDYL
-61 SIYTKQ
+61 SITTQ
-67 NDIAIKSVFNGDKEL
+67 NNAGLVSVMNGDKAV
-82 KLENYSTFNVKLT
+82 KLDSYSSFNLKLT
-95 ESEHTGAKFVVKT
+95 ESEYAGAKLMIKT
-108 ATVDEMRTA
+108 ATLDEMRTA
-117 SCKVTVDDAS
+117 SCKVTVDDPS
-127 KVTLYLPGTFSTL
+127 KVTLRLSRTFTTVQ
-140 PLKDGE
+140 LKSGE
-146 NNVKFIP
+146 NEVKFIP
-153 GTESVFTVKPAS
+153 GTESTFTISPQS
-165 YDNPLYKVTHNSVA
+165 YDTPLYKVTRNSVA
-179 AEADWGSYTLK
+179 AEAEWGSYTLK
-190 NVADGDVIDIQ
+190 NVAEGDVIDIQ

-211 KFNINA
+211 KFNVNA
-217 EGVGVISGVMVNG
+217 EGVGFIKSVTVNG
-230 NEVTNYMDD
+230 NEVTNYLDD
-239 NFTVKCGSNISIT
+239 NFTVKCGSTISIT
-252 RNSEDYKME
+252 RNSEDYKLE

-267 EDKTDDFY
+267 EDKTSDFY
-275 YSDSHDYFVTDATT
+275 EDSYNIFVTDATT
-289 FDITAKKYATFKAT
+289 LDITAKKYTTFKAT
-303 IDIDDVSHAT
+303 VDIDDVSHAT
-313 VYKGHSYDDNAF
+313 VYKGYSYYDDAF

-335 VSEKQPI
+335 VSEKQPL

-350 YCFTS
+350 YYFTS
-355 VNDGTTEYTDK
+355 VNDGTTEYTDQ
-366 SASNI
+366 STSEINV
-371 ELDVTDGMV
+371 DVTDGMV

-394 LVYVDDRS
+394 LVYVVDRS
-402 ATSSLVFSRGD
+402 ATSSMVFSRGD
-413 NNRIEIGTGYNELE
+413 YNRIEIGTGYNELE

-440 ASTKKVYK
+440 ANTKKVYK
-448 NDVAVDPTYTYGS
+448 NDVAVDPTYSGGS
-461 YYNFN
+461 YFRFS
-466 LADGDVVKMF
+466 LEDGDVVKMF
-476 FTKTPAMVKA
+476 FTKTPATVKA

-599 HTAKL
+599 QTAKL

>member
-25 ITINVDDA
+25 ITLNVDDA
-33 SRLNVFLNG
+33 SRINVFLNG
-42 YKELVNGD
+42 TKDVVNGD
-50 NVFEVNDGDYL
+50 NVFEVKDGDYL
-61 SIYTKQ
+61 SVTTQ
-67 NDIAIKSVFNGDKEL
+67 NNAGLVSVFNGDKAV
-82 KLENYSTFNVKLT
+82 KLDSYSSFRLKLT
-95 ESEHTGAKFVVKT
+95 ESEYAGAKFIVKT
-108 ATVDEMRTA
+108 ATLDEMRTA
-117 SCKVTVDDAS
+117 SCKVTVDDPS
-127 KVTLYLPGTFSTL
+127 KVTLRLSRTFTTVQ
-140 PLKDGE
+140 LKSGE
-146 NNVKFIP
+146 NEVKFIP
-153 GTESVFTVKPAS
+153 GTESTFTISPQS
-165 YDNPLYKVTHNSVA
+165 YNTPLYKVTRNSVA
-179 AEADWGSYTLK
+179 AEAEWGSYTLK
-190 NVADGDVIDIQ
+190 NVAEGDVIDIQ

-211 KFNINA
+211 KFNVNA
-217 EGVGVISGVMVNG
+217 EGVGFIKSVTVNG
-230 NEVTNYMDD
+230 NEVTNYLDD
-239 NFTVKCGSNISIT
+239 NFTVKCGSTISIT
-252 RNSEDYKME
+252 RNSEDYKLE

-267 EDKTDDFY
+267 EDKTSDFY
-275 YSDSHDYFVTDATT
+275 EDSYNIFVTDATT
-289 FDITAKKYATFKAT
+289 LDITAKKYTTFKAT
-303 IDIDDVSHAT
+303 VDIDDVSHAT
-313 VYKGHSYDDNAF
+313 VYKGYSYYDDAF

-335 VSEKQPI
+335 VSEKQTL

-350 YCFTS
+350 YYFTS
-355 VNDGTTEYTDK
+355 VNDGTTEYTDQSTSEIK
-366 SASNI
+366 V
-371 ELDVTDGMV
+371 DVTDGMV

-402 ATSSLVFSRGD
+402 ATSSMVFSRGD
-413 NNRIEIGTGYNELE
+413 YNRIEIGTGYNELE

-440 ASTKKVYK
+440 ANTKKVYK
-448 NDVAVDPTYTYGS
+448 NDVAVDPTYSGGS
-461 YYNFN
+461 YFRFS
-466 LADGDVVKMF
+466 LEDGDVVKMF
-476 FTKTPAMVKA
+476 FTKTPATVKA

-562 DLQTASGISSVTN
+562 ELQTASGISSVTN

-599 HTAKL
+599 QTAKL

>member
-25 ITINVDDA
+25 ITLNVDDA
-33 SRLNVFLNG
+33 SRINVFLNG
-42 YKELVNGD
+42 TKDVVNGD
-50 NVFEVNDGDYL
+50 NVFEVKDGDYL
-61 SIYTKQ
+61 SVTTQ
-67 NDIAIKSVFNGDKEL
+67 NNAGLVSVFNGDKAV
-82 KLENYSTFNVKLT
+82 KLDSYSSFRLKLT
-95 ESEHTGAKFVVKT
+95 ESEYAGAKFIVKT
-108 ATVDEMRTA
+108 ATLDEMRTA
-117 SCKVTVDDAS
+117 SCKVTVDDPS
-127 KVTLYLPGTFSTL
+127 KVTLRLSRTFTTVQ
-140 PLKDGE
+140 LKSGE
-146 NNVKFIP
+146 NEVKFIP
-153 GTESVFTVKPAS
+153 GTESTFTISPQS
-165 YDNPLYKVTHNSVA
+165 QETPLYKVTHNSVA
-179 AEADWGSYTLK
+179 AEAEWGSYTLK
-190 NVADGDVIDIQ
+190 NIAEGDVIDIQ

-211 KFNINA
+211 KFNVNA
-217 EGVGVISGVMVNG
+217 EGVGFIKSVTVNG
-230 NEVTNYMDD
+230 NEVTNYLDD

-252 RNSEDYKME
+252 RNSEDYKLE

-267 EDKTDDFY
+267 EDKTGDFY
-275 YSDSHDYFVTDATT
+275 DESYDFFVTDAAT

-303 IDIDDVSHAT
+303 VDIDDVSHAT
-313 VYKGHSYDDNAF
+313 VYNGYSYYGNAF
-325 DMKNGKNEIE
+325 DLKNGKNEIE
-335 VSEKQPI
+335 VSEKQTL

-350 YCFTS
+350 YYFTS
-355 VNDGTTEYTDK
+355 VNDGTKEYTDK
-366 SASNI
+366 SVNDI
-371 ELDVTDGMV
+371 ELDVVDGMV
-380 LKVVTAAIVRDKKA
+380 LKVVTAAVVRDKKA

-402 ATSSLVFSRGD
+402 AANSLLFRRND
-413 NNRIEIGTGYNELE
+413 YNTIEVATGYNELE
-427 FYKGDN
+427 FYRGDN
-433 PFSVTVY
+433 PFSVSVS
-440 ASTKKVYK
+440 ANTKKVYK
-448 NDVAVDPTYTYGS
+448 NDVAVVPLYSGGS
-461 YYNFN
+461 YFNFS

-476 FTKTPAMVKA
+476 FTKTPATVKA

-599 HTAKL
+599 QTAKL

>member
-25 ITINVDDA
+25 ITLNVDDA
-33 SRLNVFLNG
+33 SRINVFLNG
-42 YKELVNGD
+42 YKDLVNGD
-50 NVFEVNDGDYL
+50 NVFEVKDGDYL
-61 SIYTKQ
+61 SITTQ
-67 NDIAIKSVFNGDKEL
+67 NNAGLVSVMNGDKAV
-82 KLENYSTFNVKLT
+82 KLDSYSSFNLKLT
-95 ESEHTGAKFVVKT
+95 ESEYAGAKLMIKT
-108 ATVDEMRTA
+108 ATLDEMRTA
-117 SCKVTVDDAS
+117 SCKVTVDDPS
-127 KVTLYLPGTFSTL
+127 KVTLRLSRTFTTVQ
-140 PLKDGE
+140 LKSGE
-146 NNVKFIP
+146 NEVKFIP
-153 GTESVFTVKPAS
+153 GTESTFTISPQS
-165 YDNPLYKVTHNSVA
+165 YDTPLYKVTRNSVA
-179 AEADWGSYTLK
+179 AEAEWGSYTLK
-190 NVADGDVIDIQ
+190 NVAEGDVIDIQ

-211 KFNINA
+211 KFNVNA
-217 EGVGVISGVMVNG
+217 EGVGFIKSVTVNG
-230 NEVTNYMDD
+230 NEVTNYLDD
-239 NFTVKCGSNISIT
+239 NFTVKCGSTISIT
-252 RNSEDYKME
+252 RNSEDYKLE

-267 EDKTDDFY
+267 EDKTSDFY
-275 YSDSHDYFVTDATT
+275 EESYDFFVTDAAT

-303 IDIDDVSHAT
+303 VDIDDVSHAT
-313 VYKGHSYDDNAF
+313 VYKGYSYYDDAF

-335 VSEKQPI
+335 VSEKQPL

-350 YCFTS
+350 YYFTS
-355 VNDGTTEYTDK
+355 VNDGTTEYTDQSTSEIK
-366 SASNI
+366 V
-371 ELDVTDGMV
+371 DVTDGMV

-402 ATSSLVFSRGD
+402 ATSSMVFSRGD
-413 NNRIEIGTGYNELE
+413 YNRIEIGTGYNELE

-440 ASTKKVYK
+440 ANTKKVYK
-448 NDVAVDPTYTYGS
+448 NDVAVDPTYSGGS
-461 YYNFN
+461 YFRFS
-466 LADGDVVKMF
+466 LEDGDVVKMF
-476 FTKTPAMVKA
+476 FTKTPATVKA

-599 HTAKL
+599 QTAKL

>member
-25 ITINVDDA
+25 ITLNVDDA
-33 SRLNVFLNG
+33 SRINVFLNG
-42 YKELVNGD
+42 YQDLVNGD
-50 NVFEVNDGDYL
+50 NVFEVKDGDYL
-61 SIYTKQ
+61 SITTQ
-67 NDIAIKSVFNGDKEL
+67 NNAGLVSVFNGDKAV
-82 KLENYSTFNVKLT
+82 KLDSYSSFKLKLT
-95 ESEHTGAKFVVKT
+95 ESEYAGAKLIIKT
-108 ATVDEMRTA
+108 ATLDEMRTA
-117 SCKVTVDDAS
+117 SCKVTVDDPS
-127 KVTLYLPGTFSTL
+127 KVTLRLSRTFTTVQ
-140 PLKDGE
+140 LKSGE
-146 NNVKFIP
+146 NEVKFIP
-153 GTESVFTVKPAS
+153 GTESTFTISPQS
-165 YDNPLYKVTHNSVA
+165 YDTPLYKVTRNSVA
-179 AEADWGSYTLK
+179 AEAEWGSYTLK
-190 NVADGDVIDIQ
+190 NVAEGDVIDIQ

-211 KFNINA
+211 KFNVNA
-217 EGVGVISGVMVNG
+217 EGVGFIKSVTVNG
-230 NEVTNYMDD
+230 NEVTNYLDD
-239 NFTVKCGSNISIT
+239 NFTVKCGSHISIT
-252 RNSEDYKME
+252 RNSEDYKLE

-275 YSDSHDYFVTDATT
+275 EESYDFFVTDAAT

-303 IDIDDVSHAT
+303 VDIDDVSHAT
-313 VYKGHSYDDNAF
+313 VYKGYSYYDDAF
-325 DMKNGKNEIE
+325 DMKNGTNEIE
-335 VSEKQPI
+335 VSEKQPL

-350 YCFTS
+350 YYFTS
-355 VNDGTTEYTDK
+355 VNDGTTEYTDQ
-366 SASNI
+366 STSEINV
-371 ELDVTDGMV
+371 DVTDGMV

-402 ATSSLVFSRGD
+402 ATSSMVFSRGD
-413 NNRIEIGTGYNELE
+413 YNKIEIGTGYNELE

-440 ASTKKVYK
+440 ANTKKVYK
-448 NDVAVDPTYTYGS
+448 NDVAVDPTYSGGS
-461 YYNFN
+461 YFRFS
-466 LADGDVVKMF
+466 LEDGDVVKMF
-476 FTKTPAMVKA
+476 FTKTPATVKA

-599 HTAKL
+599 QTAKL

>member
-25 ITINVDDA
+25 ITLNVDDA
-33 SRLNVFLNG
+33 SRINVFLNG
-42 YKELVNGD
+42 YKDVVNGD
-50 NVFEVNDGDYL
+50 NVFEVKDGDYL
-61 SIYTKQ
+61 SITTQ
-67 NDIAIKSVFNGDKEL
+67 NNAGLVSVMNGDKAV
-82 KLENYSTFNVKLT
+82 KLDSYSSFNLKLT
-95 ESEHTGAKFVVKT
+95 ESEYAGAKLIIKT
-108 ATVDEMRTA
+108 ATLDEMRTA
-117 SCKVTVDDAS
+117 SCKVTVDDPS
-127 KVTLYLPGTFSTL
+127 KVTLRLSRTFTTVQ
-140 PLKDGE
+140 LKSGE
-146 NNVKFIP
+146 NEVKFIP
-153 GTESVFTVKPAS
+153 GTESTFTISPQS
-165 YDNPLYKVTHNSVA
+165 YDTPLYKVTRNSVA
-179 AEADWGSYTLK
+179 AEAEYGSYTLK
-190 NVADGDVIDIQ
+190 NVAEGDVIDIQ

-211 KFNINA
+211 KFNVNA
-217 EGVGVISGVMVNG
+217 EGVGFIKSVTVNG
-230 NEVTNYMDD
+230 NEVTNYLDD
-239 NFTVKCGSNISIT
+239 NFTVKCGSTISIT
-252 RNSEDYKME
+252 RNSEDYKLE

-267 EDKTDDFY
+267 EDKTSDFY
-275 YSDSHDYFVTDATT
+275 EDSYNIFVTDATT
-289 FDITAKKYATFKAT
+289 LDITAKKYTTFKAT
-303 IDIDDVSHAT
+303 VDIDDVSHAT
-313 VYKGHSYDDNAF
+313 VYKGYSYYDDAF

-335 VSEKQPI
+335 VSEKQPL

-350 YCFTS
+350 YYFTS
-355 VNDGTTEYTDK
+355 VNDGTTEYTDQ
-366 SASNI
+366 STSEINV
-371 ELDVTDGMV
+371 DVTDGMV

-402 ATSSLVFSRGD
+402 ATSSMVFSRGD
-413 NNRIEIGTGYNELE
+413 YNRIEIGTGYNELE

-440 ASTKKVYK
+440 ANTKKVYK
-448 NDVAVDPTYTYGS
+448 NDVAVDPTYSGGS
-461 YYNFN
+461 YFRFS
-466 LADGDVVKMF
+466 LEDGDVVKMF
-476 FTKTPAMVKA
+476 FTKTPATVKA

-599 HTAKL
+599 QTAKL

>member
-25 ITINVDDA
+25 ITLNVDDA
-33 SRLNVFLNG
+33 SRINVFLNG
-42 YKELVNGD
+42 YQDLVNGD
-50 NVFEVNDGDYL
+50 NVFEVKDGDYL
-61 SIYTKQ
+61 SITTQ
-67 NDIAIKSVFNGDKEL
+67 NNAGLVSVMNGDKAV
-82 KLENYSTFNVKLT
+82 KLDSYSSFKLKLT
-95 ESEHTGAKFVVKT
+95 ESEYAGAKLIIKT
-108 ATVDEMRTA
+108 ATLDEMRTA
-117 SCKVTVDDAS
+117 SCKVTVDDPS
-127 KVTLYLPGTFSTL
+127 KVTLRLSRTFTTVQ
-140 PLKDGE
+140 LKSGE
-146 NNVKFIP
+146 NEVKFIP
-153 GTESVFTVKPAS
+153 GTESTFTISPQS
-165 YDNPLYKVTHNSVA
+165 YDTPLYKVTRNSVA
-179 AEADWGSYTLK
+179 AEAEWGSYTLK
-190 NVADGDVIDIQ
+190 NVAEGDVIDIQ

-211 KFNINA
+211 KFNVNA
-217 EGVGVISGVMVNG
+217 EGVGFIKSVTVNG
-230 NEVTNYMDD
+230 NEVTNYLDD
-239 NFTVKCGSNISIT
+239 NFTVKCGSHISIT
-252 RNSEDYKME
+252 RNSEDYKLE

-275 YSDSHDYFVTDATT
+275 EESYDFFVTDAAT

-303 IDIDDVSHAT
+303 VDIDDVSHAT
-313 VYKGHSYDDNAF
+313 VYKGYSYYDDAF
-325 DMKNGKNEIE
+325 DMKNGTNEIE
-335 VSEKQPI
+335 VSEKQPL

-350 YCFTS
+350 YYFTS
-355 VNDGTTEYTDK
+355 VNDGTTEYTDQ
-366 SASNI
+366 STSEINV
-371 ELDVTDGMV
+371 DVTDGMV

-402 ATSSLVFSRGD
+402 ATSSMVFSRGD
-413 NNRIEIGTGYNELE
+413 YNKIEIGTGYNELE

-440 ASTKKVYK
+440 ANTKKVYK
-448 NDVAVDPTYTYGS
+448 NDVAVDPTYSGGS
-461 YYNFN
+461 YFRFS
-466 LADGDVVKMF
+466 LEDGDVVKMF
-476 FTKTPAMVKA
+476 FTKTPATVKA

-562 DLQTASGISSVTN
+562 DLQAASGISSVTT
-575 ADASRTANV
+575 ADANSTANV

-599 HTAKL
+599 QTAKL

>member
-25 ITINVDDA
+25 ITLNVDDA
-33 SRLNVFLNG
+33 SRINVFLNG
-42 YKELVNGD
+42 YQDLVNGD
-50 NVFEVNDGDYL
+50 NVFEVKDGDYL
-61 SIYTKQ
+61 SITTQ
-67 NDIAIKSVFNGDKEL
+67 NNAGLVSVMNGDKAV
-82 KLENYSTFNVKLT
+82 KLDSYSSFKLKLT
-95 ESEHTGAKFVVKT
+95 ESEYAGAKLIIKT
-108 ATVDEMRTA
+108 ATLDEMRTA
-117 SCKVTVDDAS
+117 SCKVTVDDPS
-127 KVTLYLPGTFSTL
+127 KVTLRLSRTFTTVQ
-140 PLKDGE
+140 LKSGE
-146 NNVKFIP
+146 NEVKFIP
-153 GTESVFTVKPAS
+153 GTESTFTISPQS
-165 YDNPLYKVTHNSVA
+165 YDTPLYKVTRNSVA
-179 AEADWGSYTLK
+179 AEAEWGSYTLK
-190 NVADGDVIDIQ
+190 NVAEGDVIDIQ

-211 KFNINA
+211 KFNVNA
-217 EGVGVISGVMVNG
+217 EGVGFIKSVTVNG
-230 NEVTNYMDD
+230 NEVTNYLDD
-239 NFTVKCGSNISIT
+239 NFTVKCGSTISIT
-252 RNSEDYKME
+252 RNSEDYKLE

-267 EDKTDDFY
+267 EDKTSDFY
-275 YSDSHDYFVTDATT
+275 EDSYNIFVTDATT
-289 FDITAKKYATFKAT
+289 LDITAKKYTTFKAT
-303 IDIDDVSHAT
+303 VDIDNVSHAT
-313 VYKGHSYDDNAF
+313 VYKGYSYYDDAF

-335 VSEKQPI
+335 VSEKQPL

-350 YCFTS
+350 YYFTS
-355 VNDGTTEYTDK
+355 VNDGTTEYTDQ
-366 SASNI
+366 STSEINV
-371 ELDVTDGMV
+371 DVTDGMV

-402 ATSSLVFSRGD
+402 ATSSMVFSRGD
-413 NNRIEIGTGYNELE
+413 YNRIEIGTGYNELE

-440 ASTKKVYK
+440 ANTKKVYK
-448 NDVAVDPTYTYGS
+448 NDVAVDPTYSGGS
-461 YYNFN
+461 YFRFS
-466 LADGDVVKMF
+466 LEDGDVVKMF
-476 FTKTPAMVKA
+476 FTKTPATVKA

-599 HTAKL
+599 QTAKL

>member
-42 YKELVNGD
+42 YKDLVNGD
-50 NVFEVNDGDYL
+50 NVFEVKDGDYL
-61 SIYTKQ
+61 SITTQ
-67 NDIAIKSVFNGDKEL
+67 NNAGIVSVFNGDKAV
-82 KLENYSTFNVKLT
+82 KLDSYSSFNLKLT
-95 ESEHTGAKFVVKT
+95 ESEYAGAKLVIKT
-108 ATVDEMRTA
+108 ATLDEMRTA
-117 SCKVTVDDAS
+117 SCKVTVDDPS
-127 KVTLYLPGTFSTL
+127 KVTLRLSRTFTTVQ
-140 PLKDGE
+140 LKSGE
-146 NNVKFIP
+146 NEVKFIP
-153 GTESVFTVKPAS
+153 GTESTFTISPES
-165 YDNPLYKVTHNSVA
+165 YETPLYKVTHNSVA
-179 AEADWGSYTLK
+179 AEAEWGSYTVK

-211 KFNINA
+211 KFNVNA
-217 EGVGVISGVMVNG
+217 EGLGFIKSVTVDG
-230 NEVTNYMDD
+230 NEVTNYLDD

-252 RNSEDYKME
+252 RNSEDYKLE

-267 EDKTDDFY
+267 EDKTDYFYDESYDF
-275 YSDSHDYFVTDATT
+275 FVTDAAT
-289 FDITAKKYATFKAT
+289 FDITAKKYTTFKAT
-303 IDIDDVSHAT
+303 VDIDDVSHAT
-313 VYKGHSYDDNAF
+313 VYKGYSYYDDAF
-325 DMKNGKNEIE
+325 DLKNGKNEIE
-335 VSEKQPI
+335 VSEKQPL

-350 YCFTS
+350 YYFTS
-355 VNDGTTEYTDK
+355 VNDGTTEYTDNNVSK
-366 SASNI
+366 I
-371 ELDVTDGMV
+371 ELTVVDGMV
-380 LKVVTAAIVRDKKA
+380 LKVVTTAIVRDKKA

-402 ATSSLVFSRGD
+402 ATSSMLFSRGD
-413 NNRIEIGTGYNELE
+413 NERIEIGTGYNELE

-440 ASTKKVYK
+440 ANTKKVYK
-448 NDVAVDPTYTYGS
+448 NDVAVDPLYSGGS
-461 YYNFN
+461 YFNFS

-476 FTKTPAMVKA
+476 FTKIPAIVKA

-575 ADASRTANV
+575 ADANRTANV

-599 HTAKL
+599 QTAKL

>member
-25 ITINVDDA
+25 ITLNVDDA
-33 SRLNVFLNG
+33 SRINVFLNG
-42 YKELVNGD
+42 TKDVVNGD
-50 NVFEVNDGDYL
+50 NVFEVKDGDYL
-61 SIYTKQ
+61 SVTTQ
-67 NDIAIKSVFNGDKEL
+67 NNAGLVSVFNGDKAV
-82 KLENYSTFNVKLT
+82 KLDSYSSFRLKLT
-95 ESEHTGAKFVVKT
+95 ESEYAGAKFIVKT
-108 ATVDEMRTA
+108 ATLDEMRTA
-117 SCKVTVDDAS
+117 SCKVTVDDPS
-127 KVTLYLPGTFSTL
+127 KVTLRLSRTFTTVQ
-140 PLKDGE
+140 LKSGE
-146 NNVKFIP
+146 NEVKFIP
-153 GTESVFTVKPAS
+153 GTESTFTISPQS
-165 YDNPLYKVTHNSVA
+165 YDTPLYKVTRNTVA
-179 AEADWGSYTLK
+179 AEAEWGSYTLK
-190 NVADGDVIDIQ
+190 NVAEGDVIDIQ

-211 KFNINA
+211 KFNVNA
-217 EGVGVISGVMVNG
+217 EGVGFIKSVTVNG
-230 NEVTNYMDD
+230 NEVTNYLDD
-239 NFTVKCGSNISIT
+239 NFTVKCGSTISIT
-252 RNSEDYKME
+252 RNSEDYKLE

-267 EDKTDDFY
+267 EDKTSDFY
-275 YSDSHDYFVTDATT
+275 EDSYNIFVTDAAT

-303 IDIDDVSHAT
+303 VDIDDVSHAT
-313 VYKGHSYDDNAF
+313 VYNGYSYYGNAF
-325 DMKNGKNEIE
+325 DLKNGKNEIE
-335 VSEKQPI
+335 VSEKQTL

-350 YCFTS
+350 YYFTS
-355 VNDGTTEYTDK
+355 VNDGTKEYTDK
-366 SASNI
+366 SVNDI
-371 ELDVTDGMV
+371 ELDVVDGMV
-380 LKVVTAAIVRDKKA
+380 LKVVTAAVVRDKKA

-402 ATSSLVFSRGD
+402 AANSLLFRRND
-413 NNRIEIGTGYNELE
+413 YNTIEVATGYNELE
-427 FYKGDN
+427 FYRGDN
-433 PFSVTVY
+433 PFSVSVS
-440 ASTKKVYK
+440 ANTKKVYK
-448 NDVAVDPTYTYGS
+448 NDVAVVPLYSGGS
-461 YYNFN
+461 YFNFS

-476 FTKTPAMVKA
+476 FTKTPATVKA

-599 HTAKL
+599 QTAKL

>member
-25 ITINVDDA
+25 ITLNVDDA
-33 SRLNVFLNG
+33 SRINVFLNG
-42 YKELVNGD
+42 YKDVVNGD
-50 NVFEVNDGDYL
+50 NVFEVKDGDYL
-61 SIYTKQ
+61 SITTQ
-67 NDIAIKSVFNGDKEL
+67 NNAGLVSVMNGDKAV
-82 KLENYSTFNVKLT
+82 KLNSYSSFKLKLT
-95 ESEHTGAKFVVKT
+95 ESEYAGAKLIIKT
-108 ATVDEMRTA
+108 ATLDEMRTA
-117 SCKVTVDDAS
+117 SCKVTVDDPS
-127 KVTLYLPGTFSTL
+127 KVTLRLSRTFTTVQ
-140 PLKDGE
+140 LKSGE
-146 NNVKFIP
+146 NEVKFIP
-153 GTESVFTVKPAS
+153 GTESTFTISPQS
-165 YDNPLYKVTHNSVA
+165 YDTPLYKVTRNSVA
-179 AEADWGSYTLK
+179 AEAEWGSYTLK
-190 NVADGDVIDIQ
+190 NVAEGDVIDIQ

-211 KFNINA
+211 KFNVNA
-217 EGVGVISGVMVNG
+217 EGVGFIKSVTVNG
-230 NEVTNYMDD
+230 NEVTNYLDD
-239 NFTVKCGSNISIT
+239 NFTVKCGSHISIT
-252 RNSEDYKME
+252 RNSEDYKLE

-275 YSDSHDYFVTDATT
+275 EESYDFFVTDAAT

-303 IDIDDVSHAT
+303 VDIDDVSHAT
-313 VYKGHSYDDNAF
+313 VYKGYSYYDDAF
-325 DMKNGKNEIE
+325 DMKNGTNEIE
-335 VSEKQPI
+335 VSEKQPL
-342 ISLVAKDG
+342 ISLVAKYG
-350 YCFTS
+350 YYFTS
-355 VNDGTTEYTDK
+355 VNDGTTEYTDQ
-366 SASNI
+366 STSEINV
-371 ELDVTDGMV
+371 DVTDGMV

-402 ATSSLVFSRGD
+402 ATSSMVFSRGD
-413 NNRIEIGTGYNELE
+413 YNKIEIGTGYNELE

-440 ASTKKVYK
+440 ANTKKVYK
-448 NDVAVDPTYTYGS
+448 NDVAVDPTYSGGS
-461 YYNFN
+461 YFRFS
-466 LADGDVVKMF
+466 LEDGDVVKMF
-476 FTKTPAMVKA
+476 FTKTPATVKA

-599 HTAKL
+599 QTAKL

>member
-25 ITINVDDA
+25 ITLNVDDA
-33 SRLNVFLNG
+33 SRIDVFLNG
-42 YKELVNGD
+42 PKDVVNGD

-61 SIYTKQ
+61 SVTTQ
-67 NDIAIKSVFNGDKEL
+67 NNVGLVSVFNGDKAV
-82 KLENYSTFNVKLT
+82 KLDSYSSFRLKLT
-95 ESEHTGAKFVVKT
+95 ESEYAGAKFIVKT
-108 ATVDEMRTA
+108 ATLDEMRTA
-117 SCKVTVDDAS
+117 SCKVTVDDPS
-127 KVTLYLPGTFSTL
+127 KVTLRLSRTFTTVQ
-140 PLKDGE
+140 LKSGE
-146 NNVKFIP
+146 NEVKFIP
-153 GTESVFTVKPAS
+153 GTESTFTISPQS
-165 YDNPLYKVTHNSVA
+165 YNTPLYKVTRNSVT
-179 AEADWGSYTLK
+179 AEAEWGSYTLK
-190 NVADGDVIDIQ
+190 NVAEGDVIDIQ

-211 KFNINA
+211 KFNVNA
-217 EGVGVISGVMVNG
+217 EGVGFIKSVTVNG
-230 NEVTNYMDD
+230 NEVTNYLDD
-239 NFTVKCGSNISIT
+239 NFTVKCGSTISIT
-252 RNSEDYKME
+252 RNSEDYKLE

-267 EDKTDDFY
+267 EDKTSDFY
-275 YSDSHDYFVTDATT
+275 EESYDFFVTDAAT

-303 IDIDDVSHAT
+303 VDIDDVSHAT
-313 VYKGHSYDDNAF
+313 VYKGYSYYDDAF

-335 VSEKQPI
+335 VSEKQPL

-350 YCFTS
+350 YYFTS
-355 VNDGTTEYTDK
+355 VNDGTTEYTDNNVSK
-366 SASNI
+366 I
-371 ELDVTDGMV
+371 ELSVVDGMV

-394 LVYVDDRS
+394 LVYVDNKK
-402 ATSSLVFSRGD
+402 ATNSLVFSRSD
-413 NNRIEIGTGYNELE
+413 RETIVIGTGYNELE
-427 FYKGDN
+427 FYKGDS
-433 PFSVTVY
+433 PFSVTVS

-448 NDVAVDPTYTYGS
+448 NDVAVDPLYSGGS
-461 YYNFN
+461 YFSFS
-466 LADGDVVKMF
+466 LEDGDVVKMF
-476 FTKTPAMVKA
+476 FTKTPATVKA

-547 GTYKVVVKADANIVV
+547 GTYKVVVKADAKIVV

-599 HTAKL
+599 QTAKL

>member
-25 ITINVDDA
+25 ITLNVDDA
-33 SRLNVFLNG
+33 SRINVFLNG
-42 YKELVNGD
+42 YKDVVNGD
-50 NVFEVNDGDYL
+50 NVFEVKDGDYL
-61 SIYTKQ
+61 SITTQ
-67 NDIAIKSVFNGDKEL
+67 NNAGLVSVMNGDKAV
-82 KLENYSTFNVKLT
+82 KLDSYSSFRLKLT
-95 ESEHTGAKFVVKT
+95 ESEYAGAKFIVKT
-108 ATVDEMRTA
+108 ATLDEMRTA
-117 SCKVTVDDAS
+117 SCKVTVDDPS
-127 KVTLYLPGTFSTL
+127 KVTLRLSRTFTTVQ
-140 PLKDGE
+140 LKSGE
-146 NNVKFIP
+146 NEVKFIP
-153 GTESVFTVKPAS
+153 GTESTFTISPQS
-165 YDNPLYKVTHNSVA
+165 YDTPLYKVTRNSVA
-179 AEADWGSYTLK
+179 AEAEYGSYTLK
-190 NVADGDVIDIQ
+190 NVAEGDVIDIQ

-211 KFNINA
+211 KFNVNA
-217 EGVGVISGVMVNG
+217 EGVGFIKSVTVNG
-230 NEVTNYMDD
+230 NEVTNYLDD
-239 NFTVKCGSNISIT
+239 NFTVKCGSTISIT
-252 RNSEDYKME
+252 RNSEDYKLE

-267 EDKTDDFY
+267 EDKTSDFY
-275 YSDSHDYFVTDATT
+275 EDSYNIFVTDATT
-289 FDITAKKYATFKAT
+289 LDITAEKYATFKAT
-303 IDIDDVSHAT
+303 VDIDDVSHAT
-313 VYKGHSYDDNAF
+313 VYKGYSYYDDAF

-335 VSEKQPI
+335 VSEKQPL

-350 YCFTS
+350 YYFTS
-355 VNDGTTEYTDK
+355 VNDGTTEYTDQ
-366 SASNI
+366 STSEINV
-371 ELDVTDGMV
+371 DVTDGMV

-402 ATSSLVFSRGD
+402 ATSSMVFSRGD
-413 NNRIEIGTGYNELE
+413 YNKIEIGTGYNELE

-440 ASTKKVYK
+440 ANTKKVYK
-448 NDVAVDPTYTYGS
+448 NDVAVDPTYSGGS
-461 YYNFN
+461 YFRFS
-466 LADGDVVKMF
+466 LEDGDVVKMF
-476 FTKTPAMVKA
+476 FTKTPATVKA

-584 YNANGVLVLKNATPE
+584 YNASGVLVLKNATPE
-599 HTAKL
+599 QTAKL

>member
-25 ITINVDDA
+25 ITLNVDDA
-33 SRLNVFLNG
+33 SRINVFLNG
-42 YKELVNGD
+42 PKDVVNGD

-61 SIYTKQ
+61 SVTTQ
-67 NDIAIKSVFNGDKEL
+67 NNVGLVSVFNGDKAV
-82 KLENYSTFNVKLT
+82 KLDSYSSFRLKLT
-95 ESEHTGAKFVVKT
+95 ESEYAGAKFIVKT
-108 ATVDEMRTA
+108 ATLDEMRTA
-117 SCKVTVDDAS
+117 SCKVTVDDPS
-127 KVTLYLPGTFSTL
+127 KVTLRLSRTFTTVR
-140 PLKDGE
+140 LKSGE
-146 NNVKFIP
+146 NEVKFIP
-153 GTESVFTVKPAS
+153 GTESTFTISPQS
-165 YDNPLYKVTHNSVA
+165 YNTPLYKVTRNSVA
-179 AEADWGSYTLK
+179 AEAEWGSYTLK
-190 NVADGDVIDIQ
+190 NVAEGDVIDIQ

-211 KFNINA
+211 KFNVNA
-217 EGVGVISGVMVNG
+217 EGVGFIKSVTVNG
-230 NEVTNYMDD
+230 NEVTNYLDD
-239 NFTVKCGSNISIT
+239 NFTVKCGSTISIT
-252 RNSEDYKME
+252 RNSEDYKLE

-267 EDKTDDFY
+267 EDKTSDFY
-275 YSDSHDYFVTDATT
+275 EESYDFFVTAAAT

-303 IDIDDVSHAT
+303 VDIDDVSHAT
-313 VYKGHSYDDNAF
+313 VYKGYSYYDDAF

-335 VSEKQPI
+335 VSEKQPL

-350 YCFTS
+350 YYFTS
-355 VNDGTTEYTDK
+355 VNDGTTEYTDQSTSEIK
-366 SASNI
+366 V
-371 ELDVTDGMV
+371 DVTDGMV

-402 ATSSLVFSRGD
+402 ATSSMVFSRGD
-413 NNRIEIGTGYNELE
+413 YNRIEIGTGYNELE

-440 ASTKKVYK
+440 ANTKKVYK
-448 NDVAVDPTYTYGS
+448 NDVAVDPTYSGVS
-461 YYNFN
+461 YFRFS
-466 LADGDVVKMF
+466 LEDGDVVKMF
-476 FTKTPAMVKA
+476 FTKTPATVKA

-562 DLQTASGISSVTN
+562 ELQTASGISSVTN

-599 HTAKL
+599 QTAKL

>member
-25 ITINVDDA
+25 ITLNVDDA
-33 SRLNVFLNG
+33 SRINVFLNG
-42 YKELVNGD
+42 YQDVVNGD
-50 NVFEVNDGDYL
+50 NVFEVKDGDYL
-61 SIYTKQ
+61 SITTQ
-67 NDIAIKSVFNGDKEL
+67 NNAGLVSVMNGDKEV
-82 KLENYSTFNVKLT
+82 KLNSYSSFNLKLT
-95 ESEHTGAKFVVKT
+95 ESEYAGAKLMIKT
-108 ATVDEMRTA
+108 ATLDEMRTA
-117 SCKVTVDDAS
+117 SCTVTVDDPS
-127 KVTLYLPGTFSTL
+127 KVTLRLSRTFTTVQ
-140 PLKDGE
+140 LKSGE
-146 NNVKFIP
+146 NEVKFIP
-153 GTESVFTVKPAS
+153 GTESTFTISPQS
-165 YDNPLYKVTHNSVA
+165 QETPLYKVTHNSVA

-190 NVADGDVIDIQ
+190 NVANGDVIDIQ

-211 KFNINA
+211 KFNVNA
-217 EGVGVISGVMVNG
+217 EGVGFIKSVTVNG
-230 NEVTNYMDD
+230 NEVTNYLDD

-252 RNSEDYKME
+252 RNSEDYKLE

-275 YSDSHDYFVTDATT
+275 EESYDFFVTDAAT

-303 IDIDDVSHAT
+303 VDIDDVSHAT
-313 VYKGHSYDDNAF
+313 VYNGYSYYGNAF
-325 DMKNGKNEIE
+325 DLKNGKNEIE
-335 VSEKQPI
+335 VSEKQTL

-350 YCFTS
+350 YYFTS
-355 VNDGTTEYTDK
+355 VNDGTKEYTDK
-366 SASNI
+366 SVNDI
-371 ELDVTDGMV
+371 ELDVVDGMV
-380 LKVVTAAIVRDKKA
+380 LKVVTAAVVRDKKA

-402 ATSSLVFSRGD
+402 AANSLLFRRND
-413 NNRIEIGTGYNELE
+413 YNTIEVATGYNELE
-427 FYKGDN
+427 FYRGDN
-433 PFSVTVY
+433 PFSVSVS
-440 ASTKKVYK
+440 ANTKKVYK
-448 NDVAVDPTYTYGS
+448 NDVAVVPLYSGGS
-461 YYNFN
+461 YFNFS

-476 FTKTPAMVKA
+476 FTKTPATVKA

-599 HTAKL
+599 QTAKL

>member
-25 ITINVDDA
+25 ITLNVDDA
-33 SRLNVFLNG
+33 SRINVFLNG
-42 YKELVNGD
+42 YQDLVNGD
-50 NVFEVNDGDYL
+50 NVFEVKDGDYL
-61 SIYTKQ
+61 SITTQ
-67 NDIAIKSVFNGDKEL
+67 NNAGLVSVMNGDKAV
-82 KLENYSTFNVKLT
+82 KLDSYSSFNLKLT
-95 ESEHTGAKFVVKT
+95 ESEYAGAKLMIKT
-108 ATVDEMRTA
+108 ATLDEMRTA
-117 SCKVTVDDAS
+117 SCKVTVDDPS
-127 KVTLYLPGTFSTL
+127 KVTLRLSRTFTTVQ
-140 PLKDGE
+140 LKSGE
-146 NNVKFIP
+146 NEVKFIP
-153 GTESVFTVKPAS
+153 GTESTFTISPQS
-165 YDNPLYKVTHNSVA
+165 YDTPLYKVTRNSVA

-190 NVADGDVIDIQ
+190 NVANGDVIDIQ

-211 KFNINA
+211 KFNVNA
-217 EGVGVISGVMVNG
+217 EGVGFIKSVTVNG
-230 NEVTNYMDD
+230 NEVTNYLDD
-239 NFTVKCGSNISIT
+239 NFTVKCGSTISIT
-252 RNSEDYKME
+252 RNSEDYKLE

-267 EDKTDDFY
+267 EDKTSDFY
-275 YSDSHDYFVTDATT
+275 EDSYNIFVTDATT
-289 FDITAKKYATFKAT
+289 LDITAKKYTTFKAT
-303 IDIDDVSHAT
+303 VDIDDVSHAT
-313 VYKGHSYDDNAF
+313 VYKGHSYYGDAF
-325 DMKNGKNEIE
+325 DLKSGKNEIE
-335 VSEKQPI
+335 VSEKQPL

-350 YCFTS
+350 YYFTS

-448 NDVAVDPTYTYGS
+448 NDVAVDPTYSYGS

-476 FTKTPAMVKA
+476 FTKVPATVKA

-547 GTYKVVVKADANIVV
+547 GTYKVVVKADAKIVV

-599 HTAKL
+599 QTAKL

>member
-25 ITINVDDA
+25 ITLNVDDA
-33 SRLNVFLNG
+33 SRINVFLNG
-42 YKELVNGD
+42 TKDVVNGD
-50 NVFEVNDGDYL
+50 NVFEVKDGDYL
-61 SIYTKQ
+61 SVTTQ
-67 NDIAIKSVFNGDKEL
+67 NNAGLVSVFNGDKAV
-82 KLENYSTFNVKLT
+82 KLDSYSSFRLKLT
-95 ESEHTGAKFVVKT
+95 ESEYAGAKFIVKT
-108 ATVDEMRTA
+108 ATLDEMRTA
-117 SCKVTVDDAS
+117 SCKVTVDDPS
-127 KVTLYLPGTFSTL
+127 KVTLRLSRTFTTVQ
-140 PLKDGE
+140 LKSGE
-146 NNVKFIP
+146 NEVKFIP
-153 GTESVFTVKPAS
+153 GTESTFTISPQS
-165 YDNPLYKVTHNSVA
+165 YNTPLYKVTRNSVA
-179 AEADWGSYTLK
+179 AEAEWGSYTLK
-190 NVADGDVIDIQ
+190 NVAEGDVIDIQ

-211 KFNINA
+211 KFNVNA
-217 EGVGVISGVMVNG
+217 EGVGFIKSVTVNG
-230 NEVTNYMDD
+230 NEVTNYLDD
-239 NFTVKCGSNISIT
+239 NFTVKCGSTISIT
-252 RNSEDYKME
+252 RNSEDYKLE

-267 EDKTDDFY
+267 EDKTSDFY
-275 YSDSHDYFVTDATT
+275 EESYDFFVTDAAT

-303 IDIDDVSHAT
+303 VDIDDVSHAT
-313 VYKGHSYDDNAF
+313 VYKGYSYYDDAF

-335 VSEKQPI
+335 VSEKQPL

-350 YCFTS
+350 YYFTS
-355 VNDGTTEYTDK
+355 VNDGTTEYTDNNVSK
-366 SASNI
+366 I
-371 ELDVTDGMV
+371 ELSVVDGMV

-394 LVYVDDRS
+394 LVYVDNKK
-402 ATSSLVFSRGD
+402 ATNSLVFSRSD
-413 NNRIEIGTGYNELE
+413 RETIVIGTGYNELE
-427 FYKGDN
+427 FYKGDS
-433 PFSVTVY
+433 PFSVTVS

-448 NDVAVDPTYTYGS
+448 NDVAVDPLYSGGS
-461 YYNFN
+461 YFSFS
-466 LADGDVVKMF
+466 LEDGDVVKMF
-476 FTKTPAMVKA
+476 FTKTPATVKA

-562 DLQTASGISSVTN
+562 ELQTASGISSVTN

-599 HTAKL
+599 QTAKL